1 MQNKFALLQPH
12 GGLRSIRSFVFCL
25 VIGLLFLIGA
35 EQAATPVFA
44 AEPQNGILA
53 PAEGAAVT
61 GVVNV
66 EGVAV
71 HPTFRKWQLDLLV
84 NGDPAH
90 AAFLAVG
97 ENQLPSASSLTAW
110 DTSLYPNGNHA
121 LRLRVVHSNLNYDE
135 YYTPVVV
142 HNASPAG
149 AFTSLIGKTAGS
161 AEPAAQTTET
171 GNEAANDAQKASVDS
186 QEPTVIKS
194 ATFRDDVPL
203 RGERRIVVD
212 ISDQTLTAY
221 QGDEVVFRTSVST
234 GKPGWRTL
242 PGTFK
247 VQRKY
252 DQTRMTGPDYDTPD
266 VPWTMYYDGAFA
278 IHGAYWHNNFGT
290 PVSHGC
296 VNLRVEEAKALYQW
310 ASEGDTV
317 IVNR

>member
-1 MQNKFALLQPH
+1 MQNIFVLLRPQP
-12 GGLRSIRSFVFCL
+12 GLRFIRPFAFRL
-25 VIGLLFLIGA
+25 AIGLLLLVGA
-35 EQAATPVFA
+35 VQFAAPVFA

-53 PAEGAAVT
+53 PTEGSTVAGT
-61 GVVNV
+61 VNV
-66 EGVAV
+66 EGVAA

-90 AAFLAVG
+90 AAFLAVA
-97 ENQLPSASSLTAW
+97 ENQLPNASNLISW
-110 DTSLYPNGNHA
+110 DTSLYPNGNHV

-142 HNASPAG
+142 RNAIPTGASSAPVDDVASSATPA
-149 AFTSLIGKTAGS
+149 AETVTAGEES
-161 AEPAAQTTET
+161 TTGE
-171 GNEAANDAQKASVDS
+171 QRASVDT
-186 QEPTVIKS
+186 QEPAVIKS
-194 ATFRDDVPL
+194 ASFRDDVPL

-247 VQRKY
+247 IQTKY

-317 IVNR
+317 VVNR